1 MIICSH
7 CKTEN
12 EENSKFC
19 SSCGNDLT
27 INVDAPANEDLKS
40 LADSLNEQ
48 AVHTEKQPFNL
59 NKAISNIPQKI
70 GAGIKDTG
78 RKCTNFFRKI
88 GKKKMII
95 ISCSLAV
102 VIAGTVLTVTYI
114 IPFGPH
120 YFKGN
125 SALKSFDYQTAIS
138 EYELAKNFLNTKSKL
153 NETNYAFAEKLYSEE
168 NFYDAAVHYNVV
180 KKHEDTESKIIE
192 CGTKLLESQEYQKS
206 LEVFEMIKTDDVA
219 QLKNYALGMT
229 KLIDG
234 SYEEAKNCFSSAGE
248 YSDSKS
254 MINACDLMLAENH
267 CKNGDFEK
275 AKAIYAALP
284 EGLAYNGISVT
295 DRISLLNNSQGLINA
310 MGKWNAS
317 KYYIETRNVYD
328 RTGSWDSWY
337 IDSDASGQTLTVNCK
352 LNDSNTFDISG
363 TVSYYAYNTYSSLSK
378 YCNANLKTEKIN
390 IQNVTVIPAS
400 VYINDYTTLNYSGG
414 VFSIKYYERDNYS
427 AHFHNIYS
435 SSVTYGNR

>member
-48 AVHTEKQPFNL
+48 AVHTEKQPFNQ

-125 SALKSFDYQTAIS
+125 SALKSFDYQTAS
-138 EYELAKNFLNTKSKL
+138 ANMSLR
-153 NETNYAFAEKLYSEE
+153 
-168 NFYDAAVHYNVV
+168 
-180 KKHEDTESKIIE
+180 KI
-192 CGTKLLESQEYQKS
+192 
-206 LEVFEMIKTDDVA
+206 F
-219 QLKNYALGMT
+219 
-229 KLIDG
+229 
-234 SYEEAKNCFSSAGE
+234 
-248 YSDSKS
+248 
-254 MINACDLMLAENH
+254 
-267 CKNGDFEK
+267 
-275 AKAIYAALP
+275 
-284 EGLAYNGISVT
+284 
-295 DRISLLNNSQGLINA
+295 
-310 MGKWNAS
+310 
-317 KYYIETRNVYD
+317 
-328 RTGSWDSWY
+328 
-337 IDSDASGQTLTVNCK
+337 
-352 LNDSNTFDISG
+352 
-363 TVSYYAYNTYSSLSK
+363 
-378 YCNANLKTEKIN
+378 
-390 IQNVTVIPAS
+390 
-400 VYINDYTTLNYSGG
+400 
-414 VFSIKYYERDNYS
+414 
-427 AHFHNIYS
+427 
-435 SSVTYGNR
+435 